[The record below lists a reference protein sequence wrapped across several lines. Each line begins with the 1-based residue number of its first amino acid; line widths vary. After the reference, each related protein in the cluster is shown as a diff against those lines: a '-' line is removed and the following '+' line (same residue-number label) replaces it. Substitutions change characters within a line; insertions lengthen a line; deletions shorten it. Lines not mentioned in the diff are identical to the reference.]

1 MKTIIV
7 STDFTE
13 ASTNAV
19 LFAADLALEV
29 NAALQIYHSIPQHE
43 VLVDNL
49 DYDAEY
55 VETEEAMQQL
65 EELQEKIKRYTQY
78 RLSIDVQLKYDTIDL
93 VLEESCKQAAPFAV
107 VMAATEKNALQRLWM
122 GSETVSVSHKLHVPL
137 LLVPNKAVFSGFKKV
152 AIATDL
158 NAVHET
164 MPLDRLTQWIE
175 AFKPALEIVF
185 VKEDDKFGAEN
196 VSEAIAL
203 QAHFAKYYPTS
214 RYIQNNNTT
223 EGINTYLN
231 DNWPDL
237 LIVVPKKHAFLH
249 TSFSKQLIT
258 HATVPTMILS
268 NYY

>member
-1 MKTIIV
+1 MKTVIV

-19 LFAADLALEV
+19 LFAADLALAV
-29 NAALQIYHSIPQHE
+29 NATLQIYHTIPQHE
-43 VLVDNL
+43 ALVDNL

-65 EELQEKIKRYTQY
+65 EKLQEKIKRYTQY
-78 RLSIDVQLKYDTIDL
+78 RLSVDVQLKYDTIDL
-93 VLEESCKQAAPFAV
+93 VLEESCKQAAPCAV
-107 VMAATEKNALQRLWM
+107 VMAATEKNALQRFLL
-122 GSETVSVSHKLHVPL
+122 GSETVSVSHKLQVPL
-137 LLVPNKAVFSGFKKV
+137 LLVPNKAAFNGFKKV

-158 NAVHET
+158 NTVRDT

-196 VSEAIAL
+196 VSEAVAL
-203 QAHFAKYYPTS
+203 QTHFAKYYPTS
-214 RYIQNNNTT
+214 RYIQNNNIA
-223 EGINTYLN
+223 EGINTYLS

-237 LIVVPKKHAFLH
+237 LIIVPKKHTFLH
-249 TSFSKQLIT
+249 TSLSKQFIT
-258 HATVPTMILS
+258 HATVPTMVLS
-268 NYY
+268 NHH